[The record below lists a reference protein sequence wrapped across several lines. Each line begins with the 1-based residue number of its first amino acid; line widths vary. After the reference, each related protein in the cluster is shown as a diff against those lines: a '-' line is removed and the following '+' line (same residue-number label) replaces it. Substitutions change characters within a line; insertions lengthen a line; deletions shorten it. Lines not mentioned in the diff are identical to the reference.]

1 MLLCLLKG
9 IGLILVK
16 GGKRQA
22 KMSPAKTLF
31 WINSVSPKVLLA
43 IKNHCLFKLFQAP
56 CF

>member
-43 IKNHCLFKLFQAP
+43 IKKPLLI
-56 CF
+56 